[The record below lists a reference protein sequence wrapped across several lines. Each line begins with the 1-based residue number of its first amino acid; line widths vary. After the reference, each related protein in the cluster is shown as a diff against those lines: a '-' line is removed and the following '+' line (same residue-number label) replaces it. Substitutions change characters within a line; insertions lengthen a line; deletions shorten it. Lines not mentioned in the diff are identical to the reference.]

1 MNRHT
6 ILIIDDEQDVL
17 DSLFLTFRP
26 HYEVLL
32 ASGGEEGFK
41 LLDSREVAL
50 VIVDQ
55 RMPGMSGIQ
64 FLSRVKEVYPRI
76 MRIIFTG
83 YTDVKEAIDAINR
96 GWVYRYVSKP
106 WDNQELLLI
115 VKQAL
120 EYYEVSHELEARM
133 GDLVR
138 LNQELQAARDFL
150 EEENLALR
158 REVDRQTPVRGI
170 VGNSL
175 ELRKVLE
182 MVEQVAPTNAPVLI
196 QGESGTGK
204 ELIARALHA
213 SGPRSSFPL
222 VTLNCAAI
230 PEALLESELF
240 GYERGSF
247 TGAYKRRLGKF
258 EAAHGGSLFLDEIGD
273 ISLILQ
279 GKLLRALQDGEIQRI
294 GSNEHHRV
302 DVRIVAA
309 THRNLLQLVKEG
321 RFREDLYYRLN
332 VINLLLPP
340 LRERVEDIPFLID
353 HFIRKFSQENNKTI
367 RGVEGPALHLLLR
380 YRYPGNIRELENLI
394 HRAVILTRGEWIAV
408 HDLPQ
413 NVRETIEIDLPVSV
427 PKTNE
432 ELKKAKV
439 AARQQAADQIEKLFL
454 TKLLARTRGKVS
466 AAAVEAGINRSL
478 LQQMIGR
485 HGIDPKAFRL

>member
-1 MNRHT
+1 
-6 ILIIDDEQDVL
+6 
-17 DSLFLTFRP
+17 LTFRP

-32 ASGGEEGFK
+32 ARGGEEGLK
-41 LLDSREVAL
+41 LLDSKAVAL

-64 FLSRVKEVYPRI
+64 FLSRVKEAYPRI

-83 YTDVKEAIDAINR
+83 YTDIKEVIDAINR

-120 EYYEVSHELEARM
+120 EYYEVSQELEARM
-133 GDLVR
+133 GELVS
-138 LNQELQAARDFL
+138 LNRELQAAKDCL
-150 EEENLALR
+150 QEENLALR

-170 VGNSL
+170 VGNSS
-175 ELRKVLE
+175 ELRKVLQ

-204 ELIARALHA
+204 ELIARALHT
-213 SGPRSSFPL
+213 SGPRSSRPL
-222 VTLNCAAI
+222 VILNCAAI
-230 PEALLESELF
+230 PETLLESELF

-247 TGAYKRRLGKF
+247 TGAYKRRVGKF
-258 EAAHGGSLFLDEIGD
+258 EAAHSGTLFLDEIGD

-279 GKLLRALQDGEIQRI
+279 GKLLRTLQDGEIQRI

-353 HFIRKFSQENNKTI
+353 HFIQKFSQENNKTI
-367 RGVEGPALHLLLR
+367 RGVEGPALHHLLY

-394 HRAVILTRGEWIAV
+394 HRAVILTRGEWITI

-427 PKTNE
+427 PNTNE
-432 ELKKAKV
+432 QLKKAKV
-439 AARQQAADQIEKLFL
+439 AARQQAADQVEKLFL
-454 TKLLARTRGKVS
+454 TRLLARTRGKVS

-478 LQQMIGR
+478 LQQMISR
-485 HGIDPKAFRL
+485 HGIDLKTYRL